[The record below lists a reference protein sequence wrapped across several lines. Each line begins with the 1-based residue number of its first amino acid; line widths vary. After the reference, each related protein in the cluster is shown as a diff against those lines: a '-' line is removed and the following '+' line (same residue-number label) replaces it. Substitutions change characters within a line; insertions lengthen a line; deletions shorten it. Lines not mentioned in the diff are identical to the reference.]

1 MLTFAGFPATGLL
14 APFIAYAWYTGKPY
28 ARGTA
33 VAWNLCGMAD
43 LVNALVLGTLTNG
56 SAGGI
61 VFPLVLTPVAMREAW
76 LQ

>member
-1 MLTFAGFPATGLL
+1 LL
-14 APFIAYAWYTGKPY
+14 
-28 ARGTA
+28 
-33 VAWNLCGMAD
+33 NLSGMAD